1 MKKKLF
7 GTFLA
12 TAALLSITACGGGGG
27 DPLGGDSSPN
37 AGGSSGDKIIVG
49 SADFPESQLIGKI
62 YAEALRAKGQN
73 VEEKSSLGSRE
84 VTIPALKDGSIDL
97 MPEYSGALLQY
108 FTPDTTATSSEEVQ
122 KELPA
127 VIPDGLT
134 LLDMASAENKD
145 VLTVKPET
153 AQKYNLTKISDLSP
167 VAGEL
172 VLGGPPEWKTRV
184 NGVAG
189 LKSVYGLEFK
199 SFSSLDAGGPL
210 TLNALLNNQI
220 QAADLFSTDPAI
232 AANSLVPLEDD
243 KNLFLAENIV
253 PLINKAKATDEVSQ
267 TLNEVSAKLKTEDL
281 IAMNGRVAKFE
292 DIGVIAKDWLSQ
304 QGLSK

>member
-1 MKKKLF
+1 MKKLLI
-7 GTFLA
+7 GAAMAA
-12 TAALLSITACGGGGG
+12 TALLSLTACGGG
-27 DPLGGDSSPN
+27 DPLGNSASPDAGNASS
-37 AGGSSGDKIIVG
+37 DKIIIG
-49 SADFPESQLIGKI
+49 SADFPESQLIAKI
-62 YAEALRAKGQN
+62 YAEALRASGAS
-73 VEEKSSLGSRE
+73 VEEKTSLGSRE

-108 FTPDTTATSSEEVQ
+108 FVSDTKATSKEEVN
-122 KELPA
+122 KEIGS
-127 VIPDGLT
+127 VIPAGLK
-134 LLDMASAENKD
+134 LLDMAEAENKD

-153 AQKYNLTKISDLSP
+153 AQKYNLTTISDLVP

-199 SFSSLDAGGPL
+199 SFSALDAGGPL

-232 AANSLVPLEDD
+232 ADNNLVRLEDD

-253 PLINKAKATDEVSQ
+253 PLINEKKATESVAK
-267 TLNEVSAKLKTEDL
+267 TLNEVSAKLKTDDL
-281 IAMNGRVAKFE
+281 IKMNGRVAKFE
-292 DIGVIAKDWLSQ
+292 DIGVIANDWLVE
-304 QGLSK
+304 QGLKK

>member
-1 MKKKLF
+1 MKKRLF
-7 GTFLA
+7 GAVLA
-12 TAALLSITACGGGGG
+12 TAALLSITACGGGGS
-27 DPLGGDSSPN
+27 DPLGGDSSSA

-62 YAEALRAKGQN
+62 YAEALRANGVT
-73 VEEKSSLGSRE
+73 VEEKMSLGSRE
-84 VTIPALKDGSIDL
+84 VTIPALKDGSINL

-108 FTPDTTATSSEEVQ
+108 FTPDTKATSKEEVN
-122 KELPA
+122 KELEG
-127 VIPDGLT
+127 VIPAGLK
-134 LLDMASAENKD
+134 LLDMAEAENKD

-153 AQKYNLTKISDLSP
+153 AQKYNLTKISDLVP

-199 SFSSLDAGGPL
+199 SFSALDAGGPL

-232 AANSLVPLEDD
+232 AANNLVRLEDD
-243 KNLFLAENIV
+243 KSLFLAENIV
-253 PLINKAKATDEVSQ
+253 PLINEKAATDVVTK
-267 TLNEVSAKLKTEDL
+267 TLNDVSAKLKTDEL
-281 IAMNGRVAKFE
+281 VAMNGRVAKFE
-292 DIGVIAKDWLSQ
+292 DIGVIANEWLTE
-304 QGLSK
+304 QGLKK